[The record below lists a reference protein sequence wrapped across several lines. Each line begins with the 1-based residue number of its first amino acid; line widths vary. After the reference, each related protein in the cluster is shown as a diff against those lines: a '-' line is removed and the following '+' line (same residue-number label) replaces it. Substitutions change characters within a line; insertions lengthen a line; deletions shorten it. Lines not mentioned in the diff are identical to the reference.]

1 MGNFW
6 DLTREKQLH
15 FILQL
20 IFVIRSILKVR
31 EPTKFS
37 LTVIILKNDT
47 HFSVL
52 PNILK
57 EIDTNYI

>member
-20 IFVIRSILKVR
+20 IFFVIRSILKVR

-37 LTVIILKNDT
+37 LTVAMYSKVIHISPCYQT
-47 HFSVL
+47 F
-52 PNILK
+52 
-57 EIDTNYI
+57 